1 MLTFLLSV
9 CGDEA
14 REKVVYL
21 YKTYHDKMVR
31 LAKRRL
37 QLSGWHNYVYD
48 AEDVVQ
54 EAFVKLVKYAH
65 RIDFSVEPPV
75 LEAYVLTTVANA
87 ASSFLSAEGKG
98 SVQYIED
105 VTEPIYDADAD
116 AVFEQIEREEQY
128 GKVVGEILLMDEIYS
143 APLLLR
149 YGMELSVKEIAD
161 ILSVPEKT
169 VYTRLGRG
177 IDKIKRIIG
186 AEDRCDEKKK

>member
-14 REKVVYL
+14 RERVVYL

-149 YGMELSVKEIAD
+149 YGMELSVQEIAD

>member
-1 MLTFLLSV
+1 MLTFLLSA
-9 CGDEA
+9 CDDEA

-21 YKTYHDKMVR
+21 YETYHDKMVR

-37 QLSGWHNYVYD
+37 QTSGWHNYVYD

-87 ASSFLSAEGKG
+87 ASSFLSAGGKG

-116 AVFEQIEREEQY
+116 QPVRELYFAQIVCDY
-128 GKVVGEILLMDEIYS
+128 EIPSTD
-143 APLLLR
+143 
-149 YGMELSVKEIAD
+149 
-161 ILSVPEKT
+161 
-169 VYTRLGRG
+169 
-177 IDKIKRIIG
+177 
-186 AEDRCDEKKK
+186 